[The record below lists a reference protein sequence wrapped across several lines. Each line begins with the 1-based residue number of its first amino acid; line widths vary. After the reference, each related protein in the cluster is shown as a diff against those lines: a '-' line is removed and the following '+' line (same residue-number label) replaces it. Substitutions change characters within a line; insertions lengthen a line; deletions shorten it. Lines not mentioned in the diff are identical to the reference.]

1 MASVTGGIVGICAG
15 DEVAQ
20 LEELT
25 IGGYCS
31 HCRKSHYLKAGKA
44 RQACLDL
51 MTSLKLHQRIDFQ
64 VDPHHGDPLCRTDY
78 LFGEARGKMFGALVG
93 RDEHGREQT
102 LYAYSGQYNGLWSVD
117 GWVDP
122 VFNPVAFVD
131 VTLVREKEVKR
142 LTREINLLP
151 AQSDQ
156 RKELVQVRRQLSRQ
170 LMQEIHELYRLTN
183 FRGTSG
189 LLTEIFS
196 GEKGP
201 PTGTGDCC
209 APKLL
214 QHAALNNIHPI
225 GIAEFYWGKENVSRS
240 RQHGFFY
247 PSCATK
253 CEPILGFFLCGLEN
267 DVL

>member
-1 MASVTGGIVGICAG
+1 MNVTGGMVGMPG
-15 DEVAQ
+15 DDVSQ
-20 LEELT
+20 SEELT

-31 HCRKSHYLKAGKA
+31 HCRKYHYLKAGKA
-44 RQACLDL
+44 RQACMDL
-51 MTSLKLHQRIDFQ
+51 MASLRVHQRIDFK
-64 VDPHHGDPLCRTDY
+64 VPPHQGNPQCGTDY

-93 RDEHGREQT
+93 VDEHGREQT
-102 LYAYSGQYNGLWSVD
+102 FYAYCGLYNGLWSVAD
-117 GWVDP
+117 WVEP
-122 VFNPVAFVD
+122 VFDPVAFIN
-131 VTLVREKEVKR
+131 VTLEGEQEVKR
-142 LTREINLLP
+142 LTREINRLP
-151 AQSDQ
+151 IQSDQ
-156 RKELVQVRRQLSRQ
+156 RKELVQVRRRLSRQ
-170 LMQEIHELYRLTN
+170 LMQEIHGLYRVTN
-183 FRGTSG
+183 FRGGSG

-214 QHAALNNIHPI
+214 QHAALNNILPM
-225 GIAEFYWGKENVSRS
+225 GIAEFYWGKENASRS

-267 DVL
+267 DVP